1 MSYSIKYYALIAGCV
16 LGLVSCQEKELVEKS
31 SNGNVTILA
40 RIGNDIQT
48 RTCVD
53 NSSSD
58 EVAGILWSPKD
69 QIGVYGDKGSKN
81 ALFESANSANVA
93 EAEFNGTM
101 VSGEYPTYAY
111 YPYSADNASADVTA
125 LKGNLKLE
133 QTFDMA
139 TGKLEA
145 DYKVG
150 TPTFRTY
157 EGRYEFDFEHL
168 FSLLKFDIN
177 ATGTPLEGDAL
188 ESIVLTL
195 PEDRRLGGEFT
206 FDATSKTVVW
216 STSAT
221 KANMLTMNWNDT
233 PVLGYG
239 KTYSGYMTC
248 ASEIR
253 SGDPIKI
260 TIFTQKFK
268 AEFIRTALV
277 DFVANTCYTFPLTLE
292 KYANDMTVTNRP
304 VFTTFSFEAS
314 KNCGKIMSTKL
325 VSGYENSPFT
335 RPVENAAEVLTVKK
349 DSVVGV
355 IPYLYDFNL
364 IPTFEVADGITVT
377 VNGVPQNSGETVQD
391 FSKPVVYTVSNG
403 TESKEYVVNVTN

>member
-1 MSYSIKYYALIAGCV
+1 
-16 LGLVSCQEKELVEKS
+16 
-31 SNGNVTILA
+31 
-40 RIGNDIQT
+40 
-48 RTCVD
+48 
-53 NSSSD
+53 
-58 EVAGILWSPKD
+58 
-69 QIGVYGDKGSKN
+69 
-81 ALFESANSANVA
+81 
-93 EAEFNGTM
+93 
-101 VSGEYPTYAY
+101 
-111 YPYSADNASADVTA
+111 
-125 LKGNLKLE
+125 
-133 QTFDMA
+133 MA

-260 TIFTQKFK
+260 TILHRSSKLNLFVLHWWILLLILVIHFRLHLRNTQ
-268 AEFIRTALV
+268 
-277 DFVANTCYTFPLTLE
+277 
-292 KYANDMTVTNRP
+292 
-304 VFTTFSFEAS
+304 
-314 KNCGKIMSTKL
+314 
-325 VSGYENSPFT
+325 
-335 RPVENAAEVLTVKK
+335 
-349 DSVVGV
+349 
-355 IPYLYDFNL
+355 
-364 IPTFEVADGITVT
+364 
-377 VNGVPQNSGETVQD
+377 
-391 FSKPVVYTVSNG
+391 
-403 TESKEYVVNVTN
+403 